1 LAVKISTTPSESRG
15 AASAAGKTAGGFNI
29 VAFASRNYR
38 LYASGNAV
46 SLIGTWLQRV
56 AMGWLAWQLTHS
68 GAWLGLISFADLFPT
83 VILSP
88 WAGTLAD
95 RRDRVSVVLATQL
108 GLMAQALLLA
118 ALTWTDIIT
127 IESLFALAA
136 IAGIGNA
143 VAQPARLA
151 LIPSL
156 VEKSALASAVT
167 INSIIFNGARFVGPA
182 TAGIIIATGGVA
194 PAFALNAVT
203 YVAFIAALL
212 RIDLHETRP
221 PGARGKFIAEAIDG
235 YRYAARHHGIGSMLL
250 LMAATA
256 LFTRGF
262 VELLPGFADAVF
274 GRGPQG
280 LAWLTAMT
288 GLGAVCGGIWML
300 RRRGVAGLTQLIVW
314 HTLLMGAA
322 LLAFTSTRIYFLA
335 LGCVFVA
342 GFALIVTGVGAQT
355 LVQNA
360 VESGMRGRIMAIY
373 GMIFRGGPAI
383 GTLLMGTLSS
393 HFGLRLPVAAGA
405 LLCGGVWLW
414 ARLGQAKMA
423 RELETP

>member
-1 LAVKISTTPSESRG
+1 LRSESQG
-15 AASAAGKTAGGFNI
+15 TAASAAGGFNI
-29 VAFASRNYR
+29 AAFASRNYR

-56 AMGWLAWQLTHS
+56 AMGWLAWKLTHS
-68 GAWLGLISFADLFPT
+68 GSWLGLVSFADLFPT

-95 RRDRVSVVLATQL
+95 RRDRISVVFVTQIA
-108 GLMAQALLLA
+108 LMTQASLLA
-118 ALTWTDIIT
+118 FLTWTGAIT
-127 IESLFALAA
+127 IEGVFALAV

-143 VAQPARLA
+143 IAQPARLA

-156 VEKSALASAVT
+156 VERSALASAVT

-182 TAGIIIATGGVA
+182 VAGIIIATGGVA
-194 PAFALNAVT
+194 PAFALNALS

-212 RIDLHETRP
+212 RLDVKETRP
-221 PGARGKFIAEAIDG
+221 KAARGNILVEAVDG
-235 YRYAARHHGIGSMLL
+235 YRYAAGHPGIGSILL

-288 GLGAVCGGIWML
+288 GLGAVCGGLWML
-300 RRRGVAGLTQLIVW
+300 RRQSVAGLTQVIVW
-314 HTLLMGAA
+314 HTLVMSAA
-322 LLAFTSTRIYFLA
+322 LVAFTSTQIYWLA
-335 LGCVFVA
+335 LPCLFVA
-342 GFALIVTGVGAQT
+342 GFGLIVTGVGAQT
-355 LVQNA
+355 LVQSA

-383 GTLLMGTLSS
+383 GTLLMGTASS

-405 LLCGGVWLW
+405 VCCGFVWLW
-414 ARLGQAKMA
+414 ARFGQERIA
-423 RELETP
+423 RELEAP

>member
-15 AASAAGKTAGGFNI
+15 AASAASKAAGGFNI

-182 TAGIIIATGGVA
+182 AAGIIIATGGVA

-212 RIDLHETRP
+212 RIDLRETRP